1 MTFTISARDKCIPYT
16 TKDGSAIRE
25 ILKAANQSL
34 AEATVLPGQTTAA
47 HYHIK
52 TEEIYYILRGRGS
65 MFLEEDEKEV
75 GPGDAILIPP
85 GQRHSI
91 RNTGSEELVFLC
103 CCAPGYSHEDTV
115 LV

>member
-1 MTFTISARDKCIPYT
+1 MTFTINARDKCISYI
-16 TKDGSAIRE
+16 TKDGSTIRE
-25 ILKAANQSL
+25 IMKAANQSL

-52 TEEIYYILRGRGS
+52 TEEIYYILRGRG
-65 MFLEEDEKEV
+65 MMCLEEEEREV
-75 GPGDAILIPP
+75 GAGDAVLIPP

-91 RNTGSEELVFLC
+91 RNTGKDDLVFLC

>member
-1 MTFTISARDKCIPYT
+1 MTFTISARDECIPYI
-16 TKDGSAIRE
+16 TKDGSTIRE
-25 ILKAANQSL
+25 ILKASNQSL

-52 TEEIYYILRGRGS
+52 TEEIYYILSGQGL
-65 MFLEEDEKEV
+65 MFLKEDEKEV
-75 GPGDAILIPP
+75 GTGDAILIPP

-91 RNTGSEELVFLC
+91 RNTGSDDLVFLC
-103 CCAPGYSHEDTV
+103 CCTPGYSHEDTV